1 MLSIPEN
8 LFKGLNTK
16 VLIPPQRKNIS
27 VLDETII
34 KKIATINLSDNP
46 ETDLVR
52 DMYMFS
58 FYCHGVE
65 LVDVL
70 NLKKEDIESGTLI
83 FQHCQK

>member
-8 LFKGLNTK
+8 LFEGLNTK
-16 VLIPPQRKNIS
+16 VLILPKRKNIS
-27 VLDETII
+27 VIDETII
-34 KKIATINLSDNP
+34 KQIATIKLSDNP

-58 FYCHGVE
+58 FHCHGAE
-65 LVDVL
+65 LIDAL

-83 FQHCQK
+83 FQHRQK